1 MGINPAEIIA
11 QLIGFLV
18 LLWLF
23 SAYGWKPLRALLD
36 SRREKIAAD
45 LAKIE
50 ADEARIRETLS
61 AYEAK
66 IKDLEKTSRDA
77 IGAAAAEGAQTAAGI
92 VRNAREE
99 AEKLI
104 ARAKADAE
112 RDVAAARLR
121 LRREIGELVLTATE
135 RLLGEKMTPE
145 KDRRLVEN
153 FLRDLD
159 RPADAPA
166 PAQRP

>member
-1 MGINPAEIIA
+1 MGINLTEIIA

-23 SAYGWKPLRALLD
+23 AAYGWKPIRSLLD

-50 ADEARIRETLS
+50 ADEARIRETFS

-66 IKDLEKTSRDA
+66 MKDLEKTSRDTV
-77 IGAAAAEGAQTAAGI
+77 GAAAAEGAKAAEGI
-92 VRNAREE
+92 VRAARAE

-112 RDVAAARLR
+112 RDVASARLR

-135 RLLGEKMTPE
+135 RLLGEKMTAE
-145 KDRRLVEN
+145 KDRRLVED

-159 RPADAPA
+159 RPAAAPQ
-166 PAQRP
+166 PSPRP